1 MTKFTEKNLPHEKYG
16 RIELPYELN
25 DLESIIDF
33 NTMRFH
39 YDILHKNY
47 EVGLMK
53 ILRGSRTEEKSE
65 IEQQFPTL
73 VKLMEN
79 LDKLPS
85 EIREDVRFFGGG
97 LLNHNFFFLNLT
109 KFEPKRKNPEA
120 RISPE
125 LLKLIQEY
133 IDRKHLSNHLSLKN
147 LTNLE
152 KLEKALIES
161 ALKVRGSG

>member
-1 MTKFTEKNLPHEKYG
+1 MTESTKRELPHEKYE

-25 DLESIIDF
+25 QLEPIIDF

-53 ILRGSRTEEKSE
+53 ILRGNRTEEKSE

-85 EIREDVRFFGGG
+85 EIREDVCFFGGG
-97 LLNHNFFFLNLT
+97 LLNHNFFFQNLT
-109 KFEPKRKNPEA
+109 KFEEKQKNPEA

-133 IDRKHLSNHLSLKN
+133 LAKKKLSNNLSLRS

-152 KLEKALIES
+152 KLGKALVES